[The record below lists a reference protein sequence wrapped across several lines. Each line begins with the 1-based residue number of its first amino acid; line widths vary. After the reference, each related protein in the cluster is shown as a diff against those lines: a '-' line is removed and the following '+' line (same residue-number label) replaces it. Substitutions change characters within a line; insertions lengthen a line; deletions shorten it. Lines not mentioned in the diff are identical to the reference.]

1 MSLVPVATLRWR
13 VLPRPLTTRWRG
25 PLGMAQ
31 ALTRD
36 PVLPVAAIVGPPGA
50 PGQQGPAGSQ
60 GPSGPT
66 GAPLRLDASLA
77 ATWILPHP
85 LGRVPAAQVMLANG
99 ESVIADLTATP
110 AAVTVVFA
118 APQAGFVLVS

>member
-1 MSLVPVATLRWR
+1 MSLVLRWR
-13 VLPRPLTTRWRG
+13 GAPRPIVTRWRG
-25 PLGMAQ
+25 PLGMLQ

-50 PGQQGPAGSQ
+50 QGPQ
-60 GPSGPT
+60 GQPGPV

-85 LGRVPAAQVMLANG
+85 FGRVPAAQVMLASG
-99 ESVIADLTATP
+99 ESVIADLSATP
-110 AAVTVVFA
+110 AAVTVTFA
-118 APQAGFVLVS
+118 APQQGFVLIS

>member
-1 MSLVPVATLRWR
+1 MSLAPVSSLRWR
-13 VLPRPLTTRWRG
+13 APPRPITTRWRG

-31 ALTRD
+31 ALARD
-36 PVLPVAAIVGPPGA
+36 PVLPVAAIVGPPGS
-50 PGQQGPAGSQ
+50 PGPPGPVGQ
-60 GPSGPT
+60 T

-85 LGRVPAAQVMLANG
+85 LGRVPAAQVVLASG
-99 ESVIADLTATP
+99 ESVIADLFATP

-118 APQAGFVLVS
+118 APHAGFVLVS

>member
-1 MSLVPVATLRWR
+1 MIVTLRWR
-13 VLPRPLTTRWRG
+13 LPPRPIVTRWRG

-36 PVLPVAAIVGPPGA
+36 PALPVAAIVGPPGVA
-50 PGQQGPAGSQ
+50 GATGPAG
-60 GPSGPT
+60 PP
-66 GAPLRLDASLA
+66 GAPLRLDAPLA

-85 LGRVPAAQVMLANG
+85 LGRVPATQVVLANG
-99 ESVIADLTATP
+99 ESVIADISATP

-118 APQAGFVLVS
+118 AAQAGFVLVS

>member
-1 MSLVPVATLRWR
+1 MSVVLRWR
-13 VLPRPLTTRWRG
+13 VLQRPIVTRWRG

-31 ALTRD
+31 ALSRD

-50 PGQQGPAGSQ
+50 TGTTGPAG
-60 GPSGPT
+60 PP

-85 LGRVPAAQVMLANG
+85 LGRVPAAQVLLASG
-99 ESVIADLTATP
+99 ESVIADLSATP

-118 APQAGFVLVS
+118 APQQGFVLVS

>member
-1 MSLVPVATLRWR
+1 MNLALRWR
-13 VLPRPLTTRWRG
+13 VPPRPITTRWRG

-31 ALTRD
+31 ALTRN
-36 PVLPVAAIVGPPGA
+36 PVLPIAAIVGPPG
-50 PGQQGPAGSQ
+50 PAG
-60 GPSGPT
+60 PVGPT

-85 LGRVPAAQVMLANG
+85 LGRVPAAQVVLASG
-99 ESVIADLTATP
+99 ESVIADLSATP

-118 APQAGFVLVS
+118 APHAGFVLVS

>member
-1 MSLVPVATLRWR
+1 MSLALRWR
-13 VLPRPLTTRWRG
+13 VPARPITTRWRG
-25 PLGMAQ
+25 PLGMAE
-31 ALTRD
+31 ALARD
-36 PVLPVAAIVGPPGA
+36 PLLPIAAIVGPPGA
-50 PGQQGPAGSQ
+50 QGSG
-60 GPSGPT
+60 GPVGPT

-85 LGRVPAAQVMLANG
+85 LGRVPAAQVVLANG
-99 ESVIADLTATP
+99 ESVIADLSATP

>member
-1 MSLVPVATLRWR
+1 MSLALRWR
-13 VLPRPLTTRWRG
+13 VPARPITTRWRG

-31 ALTRD
+31 ALARD
-36 PVLPVAAIVGPPGA
+36 PLLPIAAIVGPPGA
-50 PGQQGPAGSQ
+50 QGSG
-60 GPSGPT
+60 GPVGPT

-85 LGRVPAAQVMLANG
+85 LGRVPAAQVMLASG
-99 ESVIADLTATP
+99 ESVIADLSAPP

>member
-1 MSLVPVATLRWR
+1 MILALRWR
-13 VLPRPLTTRWRG
+13 VAPRPITTRWRG

-36 PVLPVAAIVGPPGA
+36 PVLPVAAIVGPPG
-50 PGQQGPAGSQ
+50 PPGPAGSQ
-60 GPSGPT
+60 GPGGPT

-85 LGRVPAAQVMLANG
+85 LGRVPAAQVVLANG
-99 ESVIADLTATP
+99 ESVIADLSATP
-110 AAVTVVFA
+110 AAVTVTFA
-118 APQAGFVLVS
+118 APQQGFVLIS

>member
-1 MSLVPVATLRWR
+1 MSLAPVSTLRWR
-13 VLPRPLTTRWRG
+13 VPPRPITTRWRG

-36 PVLPVAAIVGPPGA
+36 PVLPIAAIVGPV
-50 PGQQGPAGSQ
+50 
-60 GPSGPT
+60 GPT

-99 ESVIADLTATP
+99 ESVIADLSATP

-118 APQAGFVLVS
+118 APQQGFVLVS

>member
-1 MSLVPVATLRWR
+1 MTLTLRWR
-13 VLPRPLTTRWRG
+13 VAPRAIATRWRG

-36 PVLPVAAIVGPPGA
+36 PVLPVAAIVGPPG
-50 PGQQGPAGSQ
+50 PQGPP
-60 GPSGPT
+60 GPIGPQ
-66 GAPLRLDASLA
+66 GAPLRLDAPLA

-85 LGRVPAAQVMLANG
+85 LGRVPAAQVVLASG
-99 ESVIADLTATP
+99 ESVIADLSATP

-118 APQAGFVLVS
+118 APHQGFVLVS